1 MAGASEA
8 VQYLVSHF
16 LRAGTLEITFLKAG
30 QEPVQTRALDNLPAG
45 RLTGTPLLTGMP
57 LLTGT
62 PLYVLTDQASA
73 TAAESFA

>member
-1 MAGASEA
+1 M
-8 VQYLVSHF
+8 
-16 LRAGTLEITFLKAG
+16 
-30 QEPVQTRALDNLPAG
+30 QTRALDNLPAG